1 MEAVASVLSRLMQKL
16 GLSAELEGWRAVEE
30 WHRLVGP
37 RVGRHTRAV
46 SFRNGA
52 LLVEVEGS
60 AWMHEL
66 SFLKRDLIQRVNRYL
81 GADRVREVKLI
92 LARGG
97 IRR

>member
-1 MEAVASVLSRLMQKL
+1 MEAVANVLSRLMQRL
-16 GLSAELEGWRAVEE
+16 GLSAQLEGWRAVEE

-66 SFLKRDLIQRVNRYL
+66 SFLKRDLLQTINRHL
-81 GADRVREVKLI
+81 GADRVREVRFI

-97 IRR
+97 ILR